1 MSPLPTE
8 LVPQVPSSWRRV
20 QDSPCP
26 PAQSLGIILP
36 RSRTP
41 SPFILTSWN
50 PSVLPA
56 CPWLSSKDPEG
67 SVVGRLR
74 GAGADAGAGRTGCVA
89 GGTQDVTQA
98 TGRS

>member
-1 MSPLPTE
+1 MEEGARLTLSSSSKLGHHPPRPPSP
-8 LVPQVPSSWRRV
+8 
-20 QDSPCP
+20 
-26 PAQSLGIILP
+26 P
-36 RSRTP
+36 RSP

-67 SVVGRLR
+67 FVVGRLR
-74 GAGADAGAGRTGCVA
+74 GAGADAGTGRTGCVA